1 MRCEDCLPLIE
12 EYFDGEADART
23 GELMGAH
30 LSKCADCAAALD
42 ALRIEQEV
50 YARYDRRLEV
60 TPALWAAVSADVA
73 RGPQPRR
80 EADGRPF
87 LARLRDTAAAALG
100 ALAARPAL
108 APSLALVVVGVTAGA
123 LWLAHVRNAAP
134 PRQSVRNESSGGATV
149 NPPPAPDVNQRGD
162 SLIKETTVGDPVV
175 ADVIPPKPRPE
186 SVERIE
192 EAGHAPTPVKPAES
206 VEKLLAYTPPATGN
220 SNIVVIKA
228 DDHDAVQD
236 SPLSVNVASGDKGV
250 VTEEARLADPEDK
263 EVARHVENAQM
274 LLRSFKNA
282 RPAEGDTVNVAYEKS
297 HARKLLAE
305 NATLQLDAETRGDKD
320 TQQVLDQIEPFLL
333 DIANLRDQ
341 PSREEV
347 HSIKE
352 RMRKNEIIAALQVY

>member
-1 MRCEDCLPLIE
+1 
-12 EYFDGEADART
+12 
-23 GELMGAH
+23 
-30 LSKCADCAAALD
+30 
-42 ALRIEQEV
+42 
-50 YARYDRRLEV
+50 
-60 TPALWAAVSADVA
+60 
-73 RGPQPRR
+73 
-80 EADGRPF
+80 
-87 LARLRDTAAAALG
+87 
-100 ALAARPAL
+100 
-108 APSLALVVVGVTAGA
+108 
-123 LWLAHVRNAAP
+123 
-134 PRQSVRNESSGGATV
+134 
-149 NPPPAPDVNQRGD
+149 
-162 SLIKETTVGDPVV
+162 
-175 ADVIPPKPRPE
+175 
-186 SVERIE
+186 
-192 EAGHAPTPVKPAES
+192 
-206 VEKLLAYTPPATGN
+206 
-220 SNIVVIKA
+220 
-228 DDHDAVQD
+228 
-236 SPLSVNVASGDKGV
+236 VNVASGDKGV